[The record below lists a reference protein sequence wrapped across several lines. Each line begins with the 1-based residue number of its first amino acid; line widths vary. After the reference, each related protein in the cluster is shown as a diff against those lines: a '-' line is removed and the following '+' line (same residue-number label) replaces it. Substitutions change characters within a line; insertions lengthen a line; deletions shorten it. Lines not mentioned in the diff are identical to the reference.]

1 MPRISADTI
10 EEHVANQRA
19 AALDAAIA
27 LFLERGYRNV
37 TLADIAARIGLAR
50 NSLYRY
56 FPDKTHF
63 LVEWF
68 HRTIP
73 TTITAWQAA
82 TSPPG
87 APTER
92 LHRWALT
99 YLDWANTPEHD
110 LIRPLIEALPDL
122 DPATRDAIAA
132 EHAEMM
138 QIVADTVAD
147 TGIPAA
153 DIPATVELLAGLVLG
168 AARTPKPNPQLRQR
182 LLNAITALA
191 QPLTERP

>member
-1 MPRISADTI
+1 MPRINADTVA
-10 EEHVANQRA
+10 EHIAQQRR
-19 AALDAAIA
+19 AALDAAVA

-37 TLADIAARIGLAR
+37 TLADIAAAIGLAR

-56 FPDKTHF
+56 VPDKTHF
-63 LVEWF
+63 LVDWY

-73 TTITAWQAA
+73 ATIDAWKAA

-87 APTER
+87 TPTER

-110 LIRPLIEALPDL
+110 LVRPLIEALPDL
-122 DPATRDAIAA
+122 DPATRDAITT
-132 EHAEMM
+132 EHATMM
-138 QIVADTVAD
+138 KVVSDTVAE
-147 TGIPAA
+147 TGIPTD

-168 AARTPKPNPQLRQR
+168 AARTPNPSPQLLQQ
-182 LLNAITALA
+182 LLNAITAIA
-191 QPLTERP
+191 QPVT